1 MGSSAPQR
9 RQKQPIFFSR
19 FCLFCFPRQ
28 LSSYSLILHK
38 LFRNFWSF
46 SFSLGLL
53 TKMKR
58 RNFCTLS
65 KKWLQVKI
73 LEISKGTKEHALLA
87 CIITTNS
94 FIWLTLKL
102 VHLQHRG
109 ELCFATLVQLEHKQ
123 EMQQHFSRLK
133 ILKKK
138 NDSQAAMSVSRAWD
152 CSAKV
157 CCFNTRILPSLWS
170 KLRNFCKLGTD
181 PTRSPQKLVV

>member
-102 VHLQHRG
+102 VHLQQRG

-138 NDSQAAMSVSRAWD
+138 MILKLQCQSVEHETA
-152 CSAKV
+152 
-157 CCFNTRILPSLWS
+157 
-170 KLRNFCKLGTD
+170 
-181 PTRSPQKLVV
+181 PQKFVVSILEYFHLFDQNWGIFASWGQIQQEVRRSL